1 MLEIKTIISQY
12 VETFDYSV
20 NAALKEGWEL
30 VKRECFVTGS
40 DRAITLYAE
49 LKRGVLPESVE
60 PELDGCEVEAR
71 WRVVKN
77 RDPLRFSCSECG
89 FMSTTPYPICPS
101 CNRLMADEV
110 EVAR

>member
-49 LKRGVLPESVE
+49 LKRGVLPESE
-60 PELDGCEVEAR
+60 CPELDGCEAEAR
-71 WRVVKN
+71 WKKHFNPVH
-77 RDPLRFSCSECG
+77 PSHCS
-89 FMSTTPYPICPS
+89 
-101 CNRLMADEV
+101 
-110 EVAR
+110 